1 MDPLGNNKIFAAIL
15 GAGLVYMGLKTMPE
29 FLMHHE
35 YPKTPSYFVG
45 PAIVEEGPNIELP
58 FPQAEWVAAMDET
71 AGARVFKK
79 CVSCHNVE
87 PDGAN
92 GTGPALYGIVGQTKG
107 QVPGFAYS
115 AAMGDG
121 AYAWGWEELDGFL
134 EKPSRYMPGT
144 KMNFIGLKKAE
155 DRAAVIEYLRVNAA
169 DPLPRPEP
177 APIPAE
183 LMAEMTEAE
192 GVEVDVPAE
201 EVMEVPTPEAVEG
214 ETVIEGTDAEVLT
227 PEQIDEVD

>member
-15 GAGLVYMGLKTMPE
+15 GSALVYMGLKTMPHA
-29 FLMHHE
+29 LMDHE
-35 YPKTPSYFVG
+35 YPKKPVYWVG
-45 PAIVEEGPNIELP
+45 EKDTDPGGPPVELP

-79 CVSCHNVE
+79 CVSCHNVDV
-87 PDGAN
+87 DGAN
-92 GTGPALYGIVGQTKG
+92 STGPALYGIVGQTKG

-115 AAMGDG
+115 AVMGDG

-134 EKPSRYMPGT
+134 EKPSAYMKGT

-155 DRAAVIEYLRVNAA
+155 DRAAVIEYLRVNA
-169 DPLPRPEP
+169 DSPLPRPEP

-183 LMAEMTEAE
+183 VQALLDGTAE
-192 GVEVDVPAE
+192 GADVTVPAE
-201 EVMEVPTPEAVEG
+201 EQQEVM
-214 ETVIEGTDAEVLT
+214 T
-227 PEQIDEVD
+227 PEQIREVE